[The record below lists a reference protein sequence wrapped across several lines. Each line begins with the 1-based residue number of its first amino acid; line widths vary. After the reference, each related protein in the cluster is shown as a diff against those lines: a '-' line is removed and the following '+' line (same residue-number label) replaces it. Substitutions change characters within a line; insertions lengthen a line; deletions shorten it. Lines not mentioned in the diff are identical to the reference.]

1 MGFFASASHSAWR
14 TYALGSPT
22 WGSRP
27 PWKQVPPTLVR
38 LGTKAAPRLNG
49 DGDGIDDGLID
60 WDWVEL
66 EKFAEQVDLTDG

>member
-14 TYALGSPT
+14 TYTPGSTT
-22 WGSRP
+22 WG
-27 PWKQVPPTLVR
+27 WKLPMKPVPPTLVR
-38 LGTKAAPRLNG
+38 LGTKAAPRLDG
-49 DGDGIDDGLID
+49 DGDGIDPQLID